1 MIDDGFL
8 IRTLQRPPLTGVRA
22 VLFGLAAVAVPTLIH
37 GVVVGNGVALAFIV
51 YVPSVVLA
59 AVFMR
64 SWHAAL
70 LALACAAAADWF
82 FLEQQN
88 QLTISASDLVGVPI
102 FLFSSAL
109 ILGGV
114 RAVKSVLRTTF
125 SPNAAPAK
133 VLFSEEKGHA
143 WAHWHGDRPSLPLGP
158 HEEVADMMEDYLAQ
172 VELGKRLTGEKRKSR
187 RASR

>member
-1 MIDDGFL
+1 MIDNSFL
-8 IRTLQRPPLTGVRA
+8 VRTLQRPPLTGARA
-22 VLFGLAAVAVPTLIH
+22 VLFGLAAVAIPTLIYK
-37 GVVVGNGVALAFIV
+37 VAVGNGVALAFIV

-70 LALACAAAADWF
+70 LVLACAAAGDWF

-88 QLTISASDLVGVPI
+88 QITFSASDLVGVPI

-114 RAVKSVLRTTF
+114 RAIKSLLHAAF
-125 SPNAAPAK
+125 SPNAAPSN

>member
-1 MIDDGFL
+1 MIDSGFL
-8 IRTLQRPPLTGVRA
+8 IRTLKRPPLAGA
-22 VLFGLAAVAVPTLIH
+22 HALLFGLVAVAAPTLVH
-37 GVVVGNGVALAFIV
+37 DAVVGNGVALAFIV

-70 LALACAAAADWF
+70 LAFACAAAGDWF
-82 FLEQQN
+82 FLEQQKGI
-88 QLTISASDLVGVPI
+88 TFSASDLVGVPV

-114 RAVKSVLRTTF
+114 RAMKSLLHVTF
-125 SPNAAPAK
+125 SPNAAPSK
-133 VLFSEEKGHA
+133 VIFSEEKGHA
-143 WAHWHGDRPSLPLGP
+143 WAHWHGDRPSLPRGP

-172 VELGKRLTGEKRKSR
+172 VELGKRLTGEKRRFR
-187 RASR
+187 RAKR

>member
-1 MIDDGFL
+1 MIDSSFL
-8 IRTLQRPPLTGVRA
+8 IRTLQRPPLTGARA

-37 GVVVGNGVALAFIV
+37 SVVVGSGVALAFIV
-51 YVPSVVLA
+51 YVPSVALA

-70 LALACAAAADWF
+70 LTLACAAAADWF

-88 QLTISASDLVGVPI
+88 QLTFSASDLVGVPV
-102 FLFSSAL
+102 FLLSSAL

-114 RAVKSVLRTTF
+114 RAIKSLLQATF
-125 SPNAAPAK
+125 SPNAAPTK
-133 VLFSEEKGHA
+133 VIFSEEKGHA

-172 VELGKRLTGEKRKSR
+172 VELGKRLTGEKRNSR
-187 RASR
+187 RA